1 MKFSITE
8 HGGVTVIA
16 IEGNLMGGP
25 DATTLHDKLV
35 ELIDTNRTRVVLDLR
50 GVSIINSSGL
60 GMLIKGASTLKE
72 AGGALTLAGASDK
85 ILELIRITKLT
96 GVLQTFPDVAE
107 AMASFRK

>member
-1 MKFSITE
+1 MNFSTTE
-8 HGGVTVIA
+8 HSGVTVIA

-35 ELIDTNRTRVVLDLR
+35 ELIDAKATRVVLDLR

-72 AGGALTLAGASDK
+72 AGGALTLAGASEK

-96 GVLQTFPDVAE
+96 GVLQTYRTVAD
-107 AMASFRK
+107 AVASFTK